1 MNVVLAA
8 AGTGLSACVAL
19 WCLQGDQTERIP
31 SFLLAYAL
39 AFAAYLAAL
48 HAARGLS
55 ARGLRLA
62 LLASVVWRAGLVAA
76 PPLLSDDLYRYVWEG
91 RIQLHGGNP
100 YAWDDRPDSPKWIG
114 LRDRVWERLNHKEYT
129 AIYPPLWQLA
139 SRGVVSVRD
148 SPTTMKAFVALC
160 EVLMLLALGRLL
172 RVRGLPPERLLV
184 AAWSPLSLVEIAGS
198 GHNEALGLL
207 FLVLSLLALETRR
220 PLASALAA
228 ALAFQSK
235 LVPGM
240 VAAAWWRRYRSLHLI
255 AAALVAALLVL
266 PYASAGSGLWQS
278 LGKYGQYWRFN
289 ETLFAPLAVAAG
301 SHETAV
307 AIATGLVALVAVAL
321 GARRSEPV
329 AAAFGVLAGWLLLT
343 PNVLPW
349 YALWFVPLLAIREV
363 PSVLLFT
370 GTVALAYLVYPG
382 WLAGG
387 PWHIS
392 WGVRALEYGPCVA
405 VMAIGWRRSR
415 GGDA

>member
-1 MNVVLAA
+1 MNAVLGA
-8 AGTGLSACVAL
+8 AGTVLSLCVAL

-31 SFLLAYAL
+31 SFLLSYAL
-39 AFAAYLAAL
+39 AFTAYLVAL
-48 HAARGLS
+48 HAGRGLS
-55 ARGLRLA
+55 ARGVRLA
-62 LLASVVWRAGLVAA
+62 LLASVAWRAALVTA

-100 YAWDDRPDSPKWIG
+100 YAWDDRPDSPKWTG
-114 LRDRVWERLNHKEYT
+114 LRDPVWERLNHKNYT
-129 AIYPPLWQLA
+129 AIYPPLWQLV
-139 SRGVVSVRD
+139 SRGVVSIRD
-148 SPTTMKAFVALC
+148 SPTVMKAFAVLC
-160 EVLMLLALGRLL
+160 EVLAIAFLGRLL
-172 RVRGLPPERLLV
+172 RVRGLPPGRLLV

-207 FLVLSLLALETRR
+207 LLVLSLFALETRR

-235 LVPGM
+235 LVPGF
-240 VAAAWWRRYRSLHLI
+240 VAAAWWRRYRPFQVL
-255 AAALVAALLVL
+255 AAAVVAGLLVL

-278 LGKYGQYWRFN
+278 LDKYGRYWRFN

-307 AIATGLVALVAVAL
+307 AVAAGLVALVAVAL
-321 GARRSEPV
+321 GARRAEPV
-329 AAAFGVLAGWLLLT
+329 VAAFGVLAAWLLLT

-349 YALWFVPLLAIREV
+349 YALWFVPLLTLRET
-363 PSVLLFT
+363 PAVLLFT

-405 VMAIGWRRSR
+405 VMAVDWHRSR
-415 GGDA
+415 AGAP

>member
-8 AGTGLSACVAL
+8 AGTVVSACVAL
-19 WCLQGDQTERIP
+19 WCVQGDQTERIP

-48 HAARGLS
+48 HASRAIS
-55 ARGLRLA
+55 PRGLRTA
-62 LLASVVWRAGLVAA
+62 LLASVAWRAALVAA

-100 YAWDDRPDSPKWIG
+100 YAWGDRPDSPKWAG
-114 LRDRVWERLNHKEYT
+114 LRDDVWERLNHKNYT
-129 AIYPPLWQLA
+129 AIYPPLWQLV
-139 SRGVVSVRD
+139 SRGVVSLHD
-148 SPTTMKAFVALC
+148 SPTAMKAFAALC
-160 EVLMLLALGRLL
+160 EVLALVALGRLL
-172 RVRGLPPERLLV
+172 RLRGLPAERLLV
-184 AAWSPLSLVEIAGS
+184 AAWSPLALVEIAGS

-207 FLVLSLLALETRR
+207 FLVLSLLALEAHR

-235 LVPGM
+235 LVPGL
-240 VAAAWWRRYRSLHLI
+240 VAAAWWRRYRPLHLL
-255 AAALVAALLVL
+255 AGAVVAGVLVL

-278 LGKYGQYWRFN
+278 LGKYGQYWTFN
-289 ETLFAPLAVAAG
+289 ETLFALLAVAAG

-307 AIATGLVALVAVAL
+307 AIAASFVVLVAAVL

-329 AAAFGVLAGWLLLT
+329 AAALAVLAAWLLLT

-349 YALWFVPLLAIREV
+349 YALWFVPFLALRET

-370 GTVALAYLVYPG
+370 GTVVLAYLVYPG

-387 PWHIS
+387 SWHIP
-392 WGVRALEYGPCVA
+392 WTVRALEYGPCVA
-405 VMAIGWRRSR
+405 VMAADWRRSR
-415 GGDA
+415 AGAA